1 MLNFGIIVA
10 IRRLNMKNTASII
23 ALAILSLFVGFF
35 FGERSNTKQTEDVI
49 HCGYNQESL
58 KETYTNWINKALV
71 NADKRAEKHPVK
83 VVDVQGVMEY
93 NSIPEF
99 MKVKLYEDFKDS
111 KVCQASLLV
120 NYTPDSEK
128 ETLEEITV
136 RFQKISP
143 APSEDGLF
151 SSNII
156 SSGYDVKE
164 MTEQV
169 VELFK
174 KHNKDKK

>member
-1 MLNFGIIVA
+1 M
-10 IRRLNMKNTASII
+10 
-23 ALAILSLFVGFF
+23 
-35 FGERSNTKQTEDVI
+35 
-49 HCGYNQESL
+49 
-58 KETYTNWINKALV
+58 
-71 NADKRAEKHPVK
+71 K

-128 ETLEEITV
+128 EILEEITV
-136 RFQKISP
+136 RFQKIAT